1 MPYFLQIQTA
11 YWKNYYLFIFSVLY
25 VHFLILYAH
34 FFLNPLCFIY
44 QSILFHP
51 LVNQYILF
59 PMHTYPSKIF
69 NSENQV
75 ILTLLLHQKI
85 KTASFKK
92 FHLLPW
98 FFGSRMEFF
107 DSLYLLR
114 HSFYFFKMLV
124 VPCTPIFLTS
134 VCQRSI
140 IVFSS
145 SLLFKWLAL
154 IRCGTIHI
162 RTWSAICI
170 FSFYCTPLNIYV

>member
-1 MPYFLQIQTA
+1 MCT
-11 YWKNYYLFIFSVLY
+11 
-25 VHFLILYAH
+25 FLILYAH

-59 PMHTYPSKIF
+59 PMHTHTSKIF

-75 ILTLLLHQKI
+75 ILTLLLHKKI

-98 FFGSRMEFF
+98 FFRSRMEFF

-145 SLLFKWLAL
+145 WNSRTFRYHVEREIPNCLAPSLAD
-154 IRCGTIHI
+154 
-162 RTWSAICI
+162 
-170 FSFYCTPLNIYV
+170 SFPDFASW